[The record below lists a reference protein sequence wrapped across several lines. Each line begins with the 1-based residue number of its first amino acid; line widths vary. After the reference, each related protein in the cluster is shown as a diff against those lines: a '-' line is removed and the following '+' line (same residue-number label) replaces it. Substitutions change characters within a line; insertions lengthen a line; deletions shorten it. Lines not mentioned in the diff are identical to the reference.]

1 MTNKRLPINTK
12 FGTKIFLQI
21 GNFIQ
26 IGDILEY
33 TERLPNFWF
42 VSHLDIP
49 KFSSFINS
57 LGLYYLSEKVIK

>member
-42 VSHLDIP
+42 VSNLDIP

-57 LGLYYLSEKVIK
+57 LGLHYLSEKVIK